1 MSLLQAIFLGIVQ
14 GVTEFLPVSSSGHL
28 AIFQNI
34 FDMKTDGGL
43 LFDVCLHIGTLA
55 AVFIVYWKD
64 IFKMIREFFRMC
76 GDIIRNVKIFYRN
89 RRYDEALRYHR
100 IIHNNYRKFVL
111 LVLVSTIPTGI
122 IGVMGK
128 DLISFASTTLIVPGV
143 CLLLTGLLLL
153 VADHCKDGKK
163 IPKDISYSNGFLIGI
178 AQGLATLPGLSRSG
192 TTIAACLLSGFD
204 RRFAVKYSFIMS
216 IPAVLGAAV
225 LELKDIGSETISGG
239 LVTNC
244 VVGAIVSGVVGY
256 ICIRTMLVVV
266 RKRELQGLF
275 HLLFRSGSRCDHRS
289 FYCIKV
295 RGDIHGSKERDRN
308 TENHREKADGFQE
321 AVCFFGEEN
330 IFRSQGKWKGT
341 AEKEGECLRL
351 SFCTGGD
358 PLGDAGPLC
367 DPLYQQFRNRRLRR

>member
-225 LELKDIGSETISGG
+225 LELKDIGSETISRRPGDKLCRGRYCVRRGWLHLHPHDAGG
-239 LVTNC
+239 C
-244 VVGAIVSGVVGY
+244 E
-256 ICIRTMLVVV
+256 
-266 RKRELQGLF
+266 KEELQGLF

-289 FYCIKV
+289 FYRIKV

-308 TENHREKADGFQE
+308 PENHREKADGFQE